1 MGEIWT
7 SHLEEYLLFVQGT
20 KNFSHHTLVNY
31 RRDIQKFMEFL
42 RRINGDGFLRCGVDT
57 YTARRYLATLVAGE
71 YARRTIARQI
81 AVLRSYGRYLC
92 REQLLESN
100 PFVGIRTPKLE
111 QRLPQFLDVPEIA
124 GLMELPED
132 TVLGRRDAAIME
144 LLYSSGL
151 RVSELTGLT
160 TASLDCEQRFVLVFG
175 KRLP

>member
-92 REQLLESN
+92 RNNCLSPILSSESGR
-100 PFVGIRTPKLE
+100 PSWSSDCRSFWMFRKL
-111 QRLPQFLDVPEIA
+111 PA
-124 GLMELPED
+124 
-132 TVLGRRDAAIME
+132 
-144 LLYSSGL
+144 
-151 RVSELTGLT
+151 
-160 TASLDCEQRFVLVFG
+160 
-175 KRLP
+175 